1 MKIYFSHGM
10 ESGPWGSKIKRL
22 ASIAEDDG
30 YTVDSVDYTETKD
43 PDIRVEKLL
52 EILDKEKDPPIL
64 VGSSMGGYVSLVA
77 SGQVKVKSLFLL
89 APALYMPG
97 YKVQKYQSETIRI
110 EVIHGW
116 SDEIIP
122 VDNSV
127 RFAREANCTLHFI
140 EGDHRLNA
148 SIEEVASLFKR
159 FLS

>member
-10 ESGPWGSKIKRL
+10 ESGPWGSKIKHL
-22 ASIAEDDG
+22 ASIAEDYG
-30 YTVDSVDYTETKD
+30 CTVDSINYSETKD
-43 PDIRVEKLL
+43 PDIRVDKLL
-52 EILDKEKDPPIL
+52 DILEKEKDPPIL

-77 SGQVKVKSLFLL
+77 SGLVKVKSLFLL

-97 YKVQKYQSETIRI
+97 YKVQKYQPETTHM

-127 RFAREANCTLHFI
+127 RFAREANCTLHLI

>member
-1 MKIYFSHGM
+1 M
-10 ESGPWGSKIKRL
+10 ESGPGGNKIKHL
-22 ASIAEDDG
+22 ASIAKDYG
-30 YTVDSVDYTETKD
+30 HTVDSIDYTETRD
-43 PDIRVEKLL
+43 PDIRVDKLL
-52 EILDKEKDPPIL
+52 ELLEKEKDPPIL

-77 SGQVKVKSLFLL
+77 SGHLKVKSLFLL

-97 YKVQKYQSETIRI
+97 YKVQKYQSETTHI

-127 RFAREANCTLHFI
+127 QFAREANCTLHLI
-140 EGDHRLNA
+140 KGDHRLN
-148 SIEEVASLFKR
+148 SSSEEVASLFKR